1 MANAGSLSE
10 AIEMIRGEGIRIENR
25 RAVFGGDINHAY
37 ALELSDRSTIF
48 MKANT
53 LQKAGIFEGEAE
65 SLDFIRQTGTV
76 RSPEVLALG
85 TDGNIS
91 FLLLEFIRSGPAD
104 RSSMEELG
112 TGLARMHQADTS
124 AFVSGGKFGALH
136 DHLLGSGI
144 QTNTPM
150 DSWIDFFREC
160 RLRPLFERTDKYYD
174 SGTRKQ
180 IAVFLEKL
188 EQLLT
193 EPEHP
198 SLLHGDLWGG
208 NYMIDDHGHPWLID
222 PAAYVGHAEAD
233 LAMTELFGGFDS
245 RFYDAYR
252 ETAGLDPGYRDR
264 RDIYNLYHL
273 LKHLHLFGTGY
284 LYSVLSVLRRYG

>member
-1 MANAGSLSE
+1 MVTAESVSE
-10 AIEMIRGEGIRIENR
+10 AIEKICGAGVRVNSR
-25 RAVFGGDINHAY
+25 RPVFGGDINHAY
-37 ALELSDRSTIF
+37 ALELSDGTVIF

-53 LQKAGIFEGEAE
+53 RRKIGIFEGEAE
-65 SLDFIRQTGTV
+65 SLDFMRQTGAV
-76 RSPEVLALG
+76 RSPEALAIG
-85 TDGNIS
+85 TDGDIS
-91 FLLLEFIRSGPAD
+91 FLLLEFIRSGPAG
-104 RSSMEELG
+104 RHSSAEMGED
-112 TGLARMHQADTS
+112 LARMHQADTS

-150 DSWIDFFREC
+150 DSWIDFFAEC
-160 RLRPLFERTDKYYD
+160 RLRPLFERTDHYFD
-174 SGTRKQ
+174 SGTRRQ
-180 IAVFLEKL
+180 ITIFLGKL
-188 EQLLT
+188 GNLLT

-208 NYMIDDHGHPWLID
+208 NYMIDDQGHPWLID
-222 PAAYVGHAEAD
+222 PASYVGHAEAD

-245 RFYDAYR
+245 SFYDAYR
-252 ETAGLDPGYRDR
+252 STAGLDPGYRDR

-284 LYSVLSVLRRYG
+284 LSSVMAVLRRYA